1 MLSRINMAKK
11 IIVNEDILRHLL
23 MEMAKDLRLI
33 SEISVSDAYTKFYNG
48 KVPEDVYNTLMAGTD
63 VLTPLHRQALDIMTK
78 NLGPAMPIATAVSNA
93 WTNARREVRQ
103 SLIDAA
109 KNKELDLAPVPFIQK
124 IQSICKKRW
133 HTENEMSSGGLKV
146 LYEDEYLRIT
156 CTLTYASS
164 TKNYSHTHWC
174 TASDIYGQFN
184 GFGMFLRYAVN
195 ANACLIQFVN
205 KSNGTDFVQAQYFA
219 DERGET
225 RDFYDNSMSRDGFEN
240 FLLQCYPQNIVD
252 DGTVS
257 SGFYEMFT
265 RVFNGDTNNIPFH
278 DVSLIAETKK
288 AVEEELPYWQRKTQ
302 ARVDRIKGE
311 MNEKYWNNEQFINE
325 MLNATSR
332 EFNDGEYSYDDV
344 DFSSDDGEVYAYGY
358 RYPNRS
364 YAVVHFGFGVSD
376 DLEDWLSSCDGVCPD
391 SDNII
396 TSYAFLI
403 ELEPQEAPRVLQAFK
418 GALSVNRVERAL
430 LVCYAARNR
439 DKNIA
444 VIDGLTGKNAFG
456 GFVQEAPIN
465 FGTHHAFFYDLED
478 EKLINVIDMRTLTK
492 IATIYDAPELH
503 NWIGVERATVVRLAP
518 DKRPISLGQ
527 LLGIGG

>member
-1 MLSRINMAKK
+1 MAKK

-23 MEMAKDLRLI
+23 MEMAKDRHLI

-48 KVPEDVYNTLMAGTD
+48 KVPEDVYSTLMAGTD
-63 VLTPLHRQALDIMTK
+63 VLTPLHRQALDIITK
-78 NLGPAMPIATAVSNA
+78 NLGPAMPIATAVSDA

-109 KNKELDLAPVPFIQK
+109 KNKELNLAPVPFIQK

-174 TASDIYGQFN
+174 TASDIYGQYN
-184 GFGMFLRYAVN
+184 GFGMFLRYTVN
-195 ANACLIQFVN
+195 ADACLIQFAN
-205 KSNGTDFVQAQYFA
+205 KSNGTDFVQAQYSA
-219 DERGET
+219 DGRGET
-225 RDFYDNSMSRDGFEN
+225 RDFYDNYLSRDEFEN
-240 FLLQCYPQNIVD
+240 FLLQCYPQNIAD
-252 DGTVS
+252 DGTMS

-265 RVFNGDTNNIPFH
+265 RVFNGDTDNIPFH

-302 ARVDRIKGE
+302 ARIDRIKGE
-311 MNEKYWNNEQFINE
+311 MNEKYWNNEQFINA

-332 EFNDGEYSYDDV
+332 EFDDGEYSYNDV
-344 DFSSDDGEVYAYGY
+344 DFYSDDGGIYAYGY
-358 RYPNRS
+358 RCPNKS
-364 YAVVHFGFGVSD
+364 YAVVHFGRSLD
-376 DLEDWLSSCDGVCPD
+376 SDLEDWLSSCDSVCPG
-391 SDNII
+391 SDNVE
-396 TSYAFLI
+396 TDYAFLI
-403 ELEPQEAPRVLQAFK
+403 ELEPQGTPRVLQTFE
-418 GALSVNRVERAL
+418 GALSINRVERAL
-430 LVCYAARNR
+430 LVYYPARSR

-444 VIDGLTGKNAFG
+444 VIDGLTGKNVFG

-465 FGTHHAFFYDLED
+465 FDMQQFFFYDLED
-478 EKLINVIDMRTLTK
+478 ERLINVIDMRTLTK
-492 IATIYDAPELH
+492 TATIYDAPELH
-503 NWIGVERATVVRLAP
+503 NWLGVNTNTVVRLAP

-527 LLGIGG
+527 LLGIRG